1 MTTDTETTQKED
13 LELQEP
19 KKYKVILHNDDYTP
33 FDFVILILI
42 ELFNKNEEQAFQIT
56 KEIHTKGKG
65 IAGVYTKDIAETKAE
80 QVKSIAQNN
89 EFPLLATIAE
99 D

>member
-1 MTTDTETTQKED
+1 MTTDTETTQRED

-65 IAGVYTKDIAETKAE
+65 IAGVYTKDIAETKSE
-80 QVKSIAQNN
+80 QVNTIAQNN
-89 EFPLLATIAE
+89 EFPLLATIDE
-99 D
+99 E